1 MKIVNI
7 VGARPNFIKI
17 APLMKAMKKQPEM
30 QSLLVHTGQ
39 HCDAGMAG
47 CFFQD
52 LDIPSPDVFL
62 EVGSGSH
69 AVQTA
74 EVMKRLEP
82 VLEYHRPDVVLVVG
96 DVNSTMAAALTAAKL
111 KVKVAHVEAG
121 LRSFDRT
128 MPEEIN
134 RLVTDAVSD
143 FLFVTE
149 ESAEQH
155 LLAEGASRDKIF
167 SWATS

>member
-1 MKIVNI
+1 
-7 VGARPNFIKI
+7 
-17 APLMKAMKKQPEM
+17 MKAMKKQPEM

-39 HCDAGMAG
+39 HYDAGMSG
-47 CFFQD
+47 CFSQD
-52 LDIPSPDVFL
+52 LDIPWPDVFL

-69 AVQTA
+69 AMQTA

-82 VLEYHRPDVVLVVG
+82 VLEYHCPDVALVVG
-96 DVNSTMAAALTAAKL
+96 DVDSTMAAALTAAKL

-121 LRSFDRT
+121 FRSFDRT

-149 ESAEQH
+149 EGAVQH
-155 LLAEGASRDKIF
+155 RLAEGIS
-167 SWATS
+167 